1 MVAQIWYASLEDVM
15 GAADVADSAHLHA
28 EVARNCDAAAAFI
41 TALTKRRF
49 YPEVATRYFEWPQ
62 DRGQSSRRLYLDQ
75 NELAA
80 KPTAVVTGVGDADT
94 SIPLQ
99 YVNLAPAEEPGPYDT
114 LVLDDKSPVV
124 FQRGSTPERSIAVT
138 GEFISCPIVEERA
151 AVTASTLTGT
161 TVDVSSSAKIG
172 TGTLLRVGAERL
184 VVTARS
190 WLSTGNVEPITI
202 AKDMAVTSF
211 AVTSGASYEVG
222 EEILLD
228 AERMKITGIA
238 GDTLLVRRA
247 VNGSVLAAHTG
258 TVEVYAQRRLTVD
271 RAQLGTT
278 ALDTVSTGD
287 TVWKFRFPGLVTQ
300 LFVAEAI
307 VAQIQGSSG
316 WARTAGSGD
325 NTVESLGKGLVDLR
339 KQVCWMHRRHRWAA
353 V

>member
-1 MVAQIWYASLEDVM
+1 VVAQIWYASLEDVM
-15 GAADVADSAHLHA
+15 ATADVADSAHLHA

-41 TALTKRRF
+41 TALTKRVF
-49 YPEVATRYFEWPQ
+49 YPEIATRYFEWPQ
-62 DRGQSSRRLYLDQ
+62 DWGQSTRRLYLDR

-99 YVNLAPAEEPGPYDT
+99 YVNLAPGEGPGPYDT
-114 LVLDDKSPVV
+114 LVLDNNSPAV

-138 GEFISCPIVEERA
+138 GEFISCPVVEERCA
-151 AVTASTLTGT
+151 TTASVLAGT
-161 TVDVSSSAKIG
+161 TLDVSSSARIG
-172 TGTLLRVGAERL
+172 TGTLLRVGSERL

-202 AKDMAVTSF
+202 GKDMAVTSF
-211 AVTSGASYEVG
+211 TVTSGTSYEVG
-222 EEILLD
+222 EELLLD

-238 GDTLLVRRA
+238 GNTLLVRRA
-247 VNGSVLAAHTG
+247 VNGSVLAAHTA
-258 TVEVYAQRRLTVD
+258 TVDVYAQRRLTVD

-278 ALDTVSTGD
+278 AADTVSSGD
-287 TVWKFRFPGLVTQ
+287 TVWRFRFPGLVVQ
-300 LFVAEAI
+300 LFIAEA
-307 VAQIQGSSG
+307 VVGQIQGSSG

-325 NTVESLGKGLVDLR
+325 NTVESIGKGLVDLR
-339 KQVCWMHRRHRWAA
+339 KQVCAMHRRYRWAA